1 MRDVISILDFSKSE
15 VLELFELTDEVL
27 SGKFKPRLEG
37 KIVATAFFEP
47 STRTALSF
55 TSAALSAGAKVL
67 GFSSDEATSVSKGE
81 NLADTI
87 RMLEN
92 YADCIVMRHKLDG
105 SAKFAA
111 EIAKKPV
118 INAGDGKREHPTQ
131 ALIDM
136 YTVRKLFGTMEGLTF
151 GFLGDLRYARTVNS
165 MLRILTMFR
174 PRMVYLISPPQLRA
188 RAEILEELNYPVKEL
203 TDVRDIIGELDVLY
217 VTRIQRER
225 FLDEDEYE
233 KVKES
238 YRLEYRTV
246 EKMKRDSAI
255 LHPLPRVSEIDRRI
269 DSMPQAKYFLEASYA
284 VPLRSALL
292 HEVMAGD

>member
-1 MRDVISILDFSKSE
+1 MRDVISVLDFSKE
-15 VLELFELTDEVL
+15 EILKLFDLTEKHL
-27 SGKFKPRLEG
+27 NNQFRPKLEG

-55 TSAALSAGAKVL
+55 SSAALSIGAKVL

-87 RMLEN
+87 RMLDN

-111 EIAKKPV
+111 EIASKPV

-136 YTVRKLFGTMEGLTF
+136 FTVMKLFGQLENLVF
-151 GFLGDLRYARTVNS
+151 GFIGDLRYARTVNS
-165 MLRILTMFR
+165 MLRILTLFK
-174 PRMVYLISPPQLRA
+174 PKMVYLISPQQLRA
-188 RAEILEELNYPVKEL
+188 RTEILEGLNYPFKEI
-203 TDVRDIIGELDVLY
+203 TDVRDVAGELDVLY

-238 YRLEYRTV
+238 YKVDVKTV
-246 EKMKRDSAI
+246 EAMRKDSAI
-255 LHPLPRVSEIDRRI
+255 LHPLPRVSEVDRKI

-284 VPLRSALL
+284 VPLRSVLL
-292 HEVMAGD
+292 HEVMTGD